1 MMRYSKKCEE
11 FYLCS
16 EVGEADVLFA
26 ETSNNRS
33 TLYQIVIEGS
43 GKVAKIFD
51 SKFTVLDDKDNN
63 FVDLREYMGHHTL
76 FQSHTSFHIYG
87 FNTLSSND
95 NWEGKSITDS
105 FKGDEKSWLVCFK
118 GEPVVNGVTMKT
130 MEYAKLSGKDYSV
143 VLNDGIIGMF
153 TKL

>member
-1 MMRYSKKCEE
+1 
-11 FYLCS
+11 
-16 EVGEADVLFA
+16 
-26 ETSNNRS
+26 
-33 TLYQIVIEGS
+33 
-43 GKVAKIFD
+43 
-51 SKFTVLDDKDNN
+51 
-63 FVDLREYMGHHTL
+63 MGHHTL

-87 FNTLSSND
+87 FNTLSSSD

-130 MEYAKLSGKDYSV
+130 MDYAKLSEKDYNV